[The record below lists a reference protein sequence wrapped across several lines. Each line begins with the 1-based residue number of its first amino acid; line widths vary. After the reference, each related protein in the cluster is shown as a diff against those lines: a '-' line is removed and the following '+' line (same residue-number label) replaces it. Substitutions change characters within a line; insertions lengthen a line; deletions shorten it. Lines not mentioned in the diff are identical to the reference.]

1 MTAAQANG
9 KPELTGGPGD
19 FKDLIDAVAQGAVT
33 WTHPP
38 PGDPKI
44 SQAFLLGWR
53 VGLATG
59 TVEDIDGLG
68 LAGAA
73 LWTVLKAQITAAAN
87 ELATDDAIPVPALGD
102 APASETFHQELLAAL
117 GATDPVLA
125 RAFCLGYQLQRFC
138 DSSEQATTI
147 GELKKLLLALASK
160 FPPNAAH
167 SVLNSLTLWEGRPPA
182 DGQLKRQGEVWRPIL
197 AGEVAAKDLLHVSD
211 YVGTA
216 EQVVGRL
223 QDVTRQ
229 ALRGRLR
236 WLVLIILALIV
247 AGVALL
253 LNTDTSGGVTAGA
266 GSLLAAFG
274 LTWKGIGHY
283 LGHAA
288 AKGEQAL
295 WDAQLNWTI
304 AYRATVTSV
313 KGAPQAS
320 PDRQAAHVKEWQA
333 WHQKWPDFELD
344 A

>member
-1 MTAAQANG
+1 MPSRRARS
-9 KPELTGGPGD
+9 PGRTRRLGIRRSRRRSCSD
-19 FKDLIDAVAQGAVT
+19 GA
-33 WTHPP
+33 
-38 PGDPKI
+38 
-44 SQAFLLGWR
+44 SAWR
-53 VGLATG
+53 R
-59 TVEDIDGLG
+59 
-68 LAGAA
+68 
-73 LWTVLKAQITAAAN
+73 
-87 ELATDDAIPVPALGD
+87 
-102 APASETFHQELLAAL
+102 
-117 GATDPVLA
+117 A
-125 RAFCLGYQLQRFC
+125 RSRT
-138 DSSEQATTI
+138 STI
-147 GELKKLLLALASK
+147 GELKKFLLALASK
-160 FPPNAAH
+160 SPPNAAH

-236 WLVLIILALIV
+236 WLVLMILALIV

-304 AYRATVTSV
+304 AYRATLTSV

-320 PDRQAAHVKEWQA
+320 PDRQAAHVQEWA
-333 WHQKWPDFELD
+333 VGAQKGRTSGVRPPPAIESR
-344 A
+344 ASAARPGAPRS